1 MKKFFKDF
9 WDLQKHSN
17 AFLKEHWKGYLVL
30 CSALTAAE
38 LAYIYRDEII
48 EAVKEKFSEK

>member
-17 AFLKEHWKGYLVL
+17 AFMKEHWKGYLVF
-30 CSALTAAE
+30 CSVLTAAE
-38 LAYIYRDEII
+38 LAYFYKDEIV
-48 EAVKEKFSEK
+48 ESVKEKLPKK